1 MKTTLLAICLI
12 AAARLPAQDSVQ
24 AATSQKTNEPS
35 PSSASAAAATS
46 ATPQGANVDFSSK
59 LFAANG
65 ANGSPAGTASLSND
79 TASSGPLA
87 DTAAFPR
94 PYAAPSGPAGT
105 AGLALQSDFAY
116 DPALHAGFA
125 AKSGEIDGVPVK
137 MQPFHVS
144 ERRDREAAEAIDE
157 KQWVENA
164 KDFKLV
170 SGGRLWEGS
179 NDDNPVEFGLTGQK
193 DILPDPSTRPASP
206 EWDLL
211 TLRF

>member
-12 AAARLPAQDSVQ
+12 AAARLPAQDSVP
-24 AATSQKTNEPS
+24 AATSQKTNEPN
-35 PSSASAAAATS
+35 PSSASWAAATS
-46 ATPQGANVDFSSK
+46 AAPKGAIVDFSSK
-59 LFAANG
+59 IFAADG
-65 ANGSPAGTASLSND
+65 ANGSPAGTGSPSND
-79 TASSGPLA
+79 TARSGPLA
-87 DTAAFPR
+87 DPAAFPR

-105 AGLALQSDFAY
+105 AGLALKADFTY
-116 DPALHAGFA
+116 DPALHEGFS
-125 AKSGEIDGVPVK
+125 AKSAEIEGVPVK

-144 ERRDREAAEAIDE
+144 ERRDREAAEAINE

-170 SGGRLWEGS
+170 SGGRLWAGS

-193 DILPDPSTRPASP
+193 DILPDPSTRPESP